1 MRAHLTML
9 YPFVEADRLGPE
21 VRQAIVAVARR
32 HAPIAYRLTGPHRW
46 PDTIYAGV
54 EPADPFVRLQA
65 DLADA
70 FPGFPIYGEPA
81 GFVFVPHVT
90 VAEGHAVQDPRTT
103 DDVEWDA
110 LPFDAVAS
118 RLDVI
123 SGDDGRWRLR
133 WSIPLGG
140 REPLPRG

>member
-21 VRQAIVAVARR
+21 VRRAIVAVARR
-32 HAPIAYRLTGPHRW
+32 HAPIAYRLNGPHRW
-46 PDTIYAGV
+46 PDAIYAGV

-65 DLADA
+65 DLAEA
-70 FPGFPIYGEPA
+70 FPGFPIYGEPPTFA
-81 GFVFVPHVT
+81 FVPHVT
-90 VAEGHAVQDPRTT
+90 VAEGVAVQDPGTM
-103 DDVEWDA
+103 DEEAWGA

-123 SGDDGRWRLR
+123 AGDGGRWRLR

-140 REPLPRG
+140 RGPLPRG